1 MIKRLA
7 IAYLENLRIT
17 YGAVKKK
24 QKECGDLKLSLL
36 YHVRIPKVLKCVS
49 VILFMLPNQKYLTSI
64 SISTYVNIISTG
76 CIENNI
82 EYIPK
87 DDITGQ
93 GSTQESNVETCQ
105 MRCENTVGCA
115 YFSFLNNGDCH
126 LSSNAAIKVKQ
137 SGVIGGLKKCPDIE
151 AGE

>member
-1 MIKRLA
+1 MFQSYYFI
-7 IAYLENLRIT
+7 N
-17 YGAVKKK
+17 V
-24 QKECGDLKLSLL
+24 
-36 YHVRIPKVLKCVS
+36 
-49 VILFMLPNQKYLTSI
+49 NQHKYVTSI